1 MFLRSALSPSR
12 DEGHLRGGDETA
24 YENRSEF
31 IIQRGDNQ
39 AGGHGRL
46 TRDSRAKRSC
56 RAYSDM
62 LKPASRFGDKV
73 RVGKGCKRGLGYAR
87 TERRG
92 QYDIGSQGFS

>member
-46 TRDSRAKRSC
+46 TRDSRADLFST
-56 RAYSDM
+56 Y
-62 LKPASRFGDKV
+62 
-73 RVGKGCKRGLGYAR
+73 VGKEKKG
-87 TERRG
+87 
-92 QYDIGSQGFS
+92 